1 MGEDNVHL
9 DIRKWQWKKYLKKKK
24 VHIQSGFL
32 SIMLAICLFKKQKQT
47 KRTNK
52 LREAKGLSVQNSF
65 KRWHQELVCDQDISE
80 WVRRICHPWNLQR
93 TNHKPQHPIIPF
105 SVVCQDPG
113 LCLDLS
119 PQYRGHMPSSVCPD
133 HPGAQRTCL
142 DSGKAVETRP

>member
-1 MGEDNVHL
+1 MTVEEVF
-9 DIRKWQWKKYLKKKK
+9 KKKK

-80 WVRRICHPWNLQR
+80 
-93 TNHKPQHPIIPF
+93 
-105 SVVCQDPG
+105 
-113 LCLDLS
+113 
-119 PQYRGHMPSSVCPD
+119 
-133 HPGAQRTCL
+133 
-142 DSGKAVETRP
+142 